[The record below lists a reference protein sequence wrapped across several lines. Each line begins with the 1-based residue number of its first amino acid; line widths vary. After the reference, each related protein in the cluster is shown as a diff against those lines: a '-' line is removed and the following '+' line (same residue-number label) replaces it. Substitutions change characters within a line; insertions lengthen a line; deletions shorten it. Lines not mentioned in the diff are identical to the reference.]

1 MAVVAFTVQFTTADP
16 LAPGASSYW
25 IMESIGDKAS
35 VAVTAIP
42 GNVAG
47 VLAVENI
54 RTTRGNN
61 AFGDPIVRRVL
72 CNVKNVGNST
82 VPRYVVNY
90 SVMTP

>member
-16 LAPGASSYW
+16 LAPGTSSYW
-25 IMESIGDKAS
+25 IMESIEDRAS

-72 CNVKNVGNST
+72 CNLKNVGNST
-82 VPRYVVNY
+82 VPRYG
-90 SVMTP
+90 VMTV